1 MTDVSGAPANNGTMR
16 VADARTKFIAVRCTE
31 DEHAAINAAAARAGL
46 SVGAY
51 LRTLA
56 LGKAGPRSV
65 HRPTIDQVEIARL
78 KGWVGRLNG
87 NVNQIA
93 KAIHTTQ
100 NWPLWTEIAALREE
114 VVKMSA
120 ALMKALGHDHQ
131 G

>member
-1 MTDVSGAPANNGTMR
+1 MTDASDAPANGTMR
-16 VADARTKFIAVRCTE
+16 VEDARTKFIAVRCTE
-31 DEHAAINAAAARAGL
+31 AEHAAINAAAARAGL

-65 HRPTIDQVEIARL
+65 RRPTIDQVEIARL

-114 VVKMSA
+114 VTKISA